1 MNLRFKLLFSLL
13 VLSLCVYGQRKKYP
27 KDLTPYCKLTKDKK
41 GKKILKCSKL
51 PIDLV
56 GAADSEG
63 FEIVAVCK
71 DKRKINAIIRNKKH
85 GRNSL
90 LLYTAEKKGFK
101 WEQKIAMDMNVS
113 NDIIM
118 AKKEIIQCFFP
129 DTNTLFIGYMLESG
143 EKKAY
148 LIRLTHRR
156 FRVYES
162 SFNPSKNSLYYKS
175 EEGTIRPRY

>member
-1 MNLRFKLLFSLL
+1 MNLRLTLSFILL

-27 KDLTPYCKLTKDKK
+27 KDLTPYCELTKDKE
-41 GKKILKCSKL
+41 GKNILKCSKL
-51 PIDLV
+51 SIDLV

-63 FEIVAVCK
+63 FEIVAACK
-71 DKRKINAIIRNKKH
+71 DRRKFNAIISIKRH

-90 LLYTAEKKGFK
+90 LLYTAEKKRFK
-101 WEQKIAMDMNVS
+101 WEQRIAMGMNVS

-118 AKKEIIQCFFP
+118 AKKEILECFFP
-129 DTNTLFIGYMLESG
+129 DVNTLFVGFKLENG

-156 FRVYES
+156 FRVYDA
-162 SFNPSKNSLYYKS
+162 SFNPSEESLYYQS